1 MENTFK
7 KSLLEMCRGAFI
19 ERADCGVGDVIENI
33 LDPNTKATAVRELT
47 VTFKFKPDESRQN
60 IAVDCHSK
68 VKLVPMR
75 PITTFLYVAD
85 EDTVVEMAPQ
95 IPGQMSMDGH
105 EQEAPATLRVI
116 KFA

>member
-1 MENTFK
+1 MNPDMQ
-7 KSLLEMCRGAFI
+7 KSILEMCKGAFM
-19 ERADCGVGDVIENI
+19 ERADCDVGDVIKNI
-33 LDPNTKATAVRELT
+33 LNPNTKATAVRELT
-47 VTFKFKPDESRQN
+47 VTFKFKPDEARQN

-68 VKLVPMR
+68 VKLVPMS

-95 IPGQMSMDGH
+95 LPGQMSMDGS

-116 KFA
+116 RFA